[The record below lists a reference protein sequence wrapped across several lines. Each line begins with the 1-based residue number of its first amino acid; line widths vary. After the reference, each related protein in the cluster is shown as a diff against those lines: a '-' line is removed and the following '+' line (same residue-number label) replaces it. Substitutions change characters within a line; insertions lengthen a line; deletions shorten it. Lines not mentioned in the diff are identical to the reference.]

1 MVVGATMAAEEEEE
15 AEATED
21 VDVRV
26 GVGCGDEDGDTTL
39 VNDIVGS
46 TDVGQISNALLYQV
60 IEQQSMV
67 FLAKLKILGRICVCV
82 FFFLAI
88 SLTVPTMLAT

>member
-1 MVVGATMAAEEEEE
+1 MAKRISDCPSSFFSSSLPVVVGLEMVVGATMAAEEEEE

-46 TDVGQISNALLYQV
+46 TDVGQISNASLYQV
-60 IEQQSMV
+60 IE
-67 FLAKLKILGRICVCV
+67 
-82 FFFLAI
+82 
-88 SLTVPTMLAT
+88 